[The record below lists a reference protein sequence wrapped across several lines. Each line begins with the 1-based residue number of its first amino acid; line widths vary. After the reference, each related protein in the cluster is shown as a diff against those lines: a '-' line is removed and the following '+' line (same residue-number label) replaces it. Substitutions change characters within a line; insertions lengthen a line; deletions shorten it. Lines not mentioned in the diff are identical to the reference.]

1 MQSSGIKRHSIDL
14 VGDKT
19 SVVII
24 LFLMVAGQFGSTRAT
39 AAEQLGVA
47 SVYFFNTGSRMANGE
62 RFNPN
67 ALTAAHRTLPFGT
80 NVLVTNKKNGRSV
93 AVTITD
99 RGPFLRGRIID
110 VSPAAARELGFSGLT
125 QVVVI
130 VANELPAIAAVP
142 IGHRDGPAVLPSE
155 PAIPVAAIPETP
167 AVSVNPLDAA
177 DPAPTPAVTESPA
190 PAASAEKTR
199 TRSNPVQRRDRNEYS
214 RSVNYGNHYYQSG
227 YARLW

>member
-1 MQSSGIKRHSIDL
+1 MRSSGIKQHSIDL
-14 VGDKT
+14 AGDKT
-19 SVVII
+19 SVLLI

-47 SVYFFNTGSRMANGE
+47 SVYFFNSGSRMANGE

-110 VSPAAARELGFSGLT
+110 VTPAAARELGFSGLT
-125 QVVVI
+125 HVVVI

-167 AVSVNPLDAA
+167 AVSVNPSDAA
-177 DPAPTPAVTESPA
+177 DAAPTPAVTESPA